1 MVDRC
6 AEGWNSQSD
15 TNSLNDLKNNTT
27 KKKSRS
33 NSRKQNNLI
42 VASDHCVSH
51 AKWDSNDVPFWSH
64 SGVLQL
70 GGLAQTRNNRVKSG
84 QGNAASQTEEITS
97 TGFKGC
103 ISHLRI
109 NDAVSLLKSSKII
122 DAEGT

>member
-6 AEGWNSQSD
+6 AEGWETQSD
-15 TNSLNDLKNNTT
+15 ANPDLKKDTT
-27 KKKSRS
+27 KKKQSRS

-70 GGLAQTRNNRVKSG
+70 GGLAQARNNRARSSP
-84 QGNAASQTEEITS
+84 GNVDSRTEEITS
-97 TGFKGC
+97 TGFRGR

-109 NDAVSLLKSSKII
+109 NDAVSI
-122 DAEGT
+122 AGEFY